1 MNRQQT
7 ASKEYLMKAYRMD
20 MRINSKLR
28 QVDSLNDLAVRATAT
43 ISDMPGNPS
52 KDPHKMENIIV
63 MIVDLQQEI
72 GKDIEDLLNMKRD
85 IMERIGKLEDPEQQ
99 MVLELRYID
108 CRAWEQIAD
117 DMDFSMNN
125 VFVLHRKALENF
137 EIPES

>member
-20 MRINSKLR
+20 MRISSKLR

-72 GKDIEDLLNMKRD
+72 GKDIEDLLSMKRD

-117 DMDFSMNN
+117 DMYFSMNN
-125 VFVLHRKALENF
+125 VFVLQRKALENF
-137 EIPES
+137 EVPES

>member
-20 MRINSKLR
+20 TRISSKLR

-52 KDPHKMENIIV
+52 KDLHKMENIIV

-72 GKDIEDLLNMKRD
+72 GKDIEDLLSMKRD

-108 CRAWEQIAD
+108 CR
-117 DMDFSMNN
+117 
-125 VFVLHRKALENF
+125 
-137 EIPES
+137 